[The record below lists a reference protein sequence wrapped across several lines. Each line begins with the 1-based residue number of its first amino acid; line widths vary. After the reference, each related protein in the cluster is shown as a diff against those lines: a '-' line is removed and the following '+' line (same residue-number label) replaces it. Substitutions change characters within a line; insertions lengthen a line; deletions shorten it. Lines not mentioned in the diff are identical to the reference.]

1 MWTQSC
7 ARSRATTLGNYL
19 IRSRF
24 VDPVPYAHVIQSE
37 ERPTLSRTPTAHFE
51 GVGDV
56 LAITPTPWCPP
67 QPDSP
72 VTSSKILWRTFGQRG
87 CETESARKV
96 NDPEIF
102 WHTIGQPG
110 CEREYTVSGNLFW

>member
-1 MWTQSC
+1 MLMSSNQKKDQLYPELPPLT
-7 ARSRATTLGNYL
+7 
-19 IRSRF
+19 
-24 VDPVPYAHVIQSE
+24 
-37 ERPTLSRTPTAHFE
+37 FE

-110 CEREYTVSGNLFW
+110 CEREYAVSGNLFWQTWS